1 MALPKLETPKHSCT
15 LPGNGQTVTYRP
27 FLVGEQKLLLIAQE
41 SENQNDMLREMMRL
55 IEICTDDVKVRELTS
70 IDIEWLFLNIRMK
83 SIGETSNVVVKCSE
97 KSCEADNEIVLDLE
111 NDVVITEPEEVVS
124 PVIQLTPTISIEF
137 RHPSYAMMEEFNIS
151 EEEQASTNDMFKI
164 ISRSV
169 VSIINDDEVLSRD
182 DFTDKELSNF
192 IDSMSSLMFNKI
204 QQFFQSVKT
213 LKIIKDFEC
222 KVCGKSNQIEL
233 EGIGNFFE

>member
-83 SIGETSNVVVKCSE
+83 SIGETSNVVGRVKNWDADTGVLQVGIMTGTFYE
-97 KSCEADNEIVLDLE
+97 GERLVGAKSGATYETSTTGTASTTADKYSQNED
-111 NDVVITEPEEVVS
+111 
-124 PVIQLTPTISIEF
+124 IEF
-137 RHPSYAMMEEFNIS
+137 DADQIIDFS
-151 EEEQASTNDMFKI
+151 E
-164 ISRSV
+164 
-169 VSIINDDEVLSRD
+169 
-182 DFTDKELSNF
+182 SNPF
-192 IDSMSSLMFNKI
+192 GTF
-204 QQFFQSVKT
+204 
-213 LKIIKDFEC
+213 
-222 KVCGKSNQIEL
+222 
-233 EGIGNFFE
+233 